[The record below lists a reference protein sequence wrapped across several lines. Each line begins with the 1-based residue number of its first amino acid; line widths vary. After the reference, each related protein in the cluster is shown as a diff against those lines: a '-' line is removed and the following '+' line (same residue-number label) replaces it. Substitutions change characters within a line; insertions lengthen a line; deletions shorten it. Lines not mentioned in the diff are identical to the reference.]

1 MIIGERGQI
10 TIPKALRE
18 RYGLF
23 PHLHIE
29 IVEEEGKLVLRRLTT
44 PTTDPWQM
52 VVGIIKDPHIDVDTE
67 IEEMRGR

>member
-18 RYGLF
+18 QYGLL

-29 IVEEEGKLVLRRLTT
+29 IVEEDGKLILRRLTP

-52 VVGIIKDPHIDVDTE
+52 VVGIIKDRKIDVDAE
-67 IEEMRGR
+67 IEEMRR